1 MTATLDLAPATC
13 RKYDSDT
20 LLERFGLATHLVCR
34 WIVDD
39 DGKVVCQWQPALVPH
54 RPVIVR
60 GSTRSD

>member
-34 WIVDD
+34 WVVDD
-39 DGKVVCQWQPALVPH
+39 AGRIVCQWQPALVPH
-54 RPVIVR
+54 PPVII
-60 GSTRSD
+60 RSGKRLE

>member
-34 WIVDD
+34 WAVDD
-39 DGKVVCQWQPALVPH
+39 EGRLAGQWQLALVPH
-54 RPVIVR
+54 CPVIVR
-60 GSTRSD
+60 GGARSD